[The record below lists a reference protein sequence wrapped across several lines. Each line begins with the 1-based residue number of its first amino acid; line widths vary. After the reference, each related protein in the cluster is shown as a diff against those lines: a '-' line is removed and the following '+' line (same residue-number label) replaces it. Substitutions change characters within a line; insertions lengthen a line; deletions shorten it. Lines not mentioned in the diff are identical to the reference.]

1 MPNCYHFQYNLKYLD
16 LTGCKI
22 TKVSGLNVPNFEA
35 LLDLTSHCYNLEKLS
50 LANLNL
56 SNPRWTQNIIQN
68 CHTLKVL
75 DLGYCTGRACY
86 KIKSFISNDF

>member
-1 MPNCYHFQYNLKYLD
+1 M
-16 LTGCKI
+16 
-22 TKVSGLNVPNFEA
+22 
-35 LLDLTSHCYNLEKLS
+35 
-50 LANLNL
+50 ANLNL

-86 KIKSFISNDF
+86 KIKSWQGFCKEFQSTGATYKKSQNITNLDIPAFKNNIHKA